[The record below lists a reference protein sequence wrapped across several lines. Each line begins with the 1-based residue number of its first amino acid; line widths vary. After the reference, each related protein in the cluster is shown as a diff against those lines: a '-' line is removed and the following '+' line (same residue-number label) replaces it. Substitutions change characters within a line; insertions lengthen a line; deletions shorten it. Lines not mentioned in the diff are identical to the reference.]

1 MHFSAAGYGEDIM
14 QLIAFV
20 KCSLWPLCSWYIFSE
35 AKCVCVSLR
44 LEGLRGFQD
53 AVCNFFSPVRCFSN
67 TAYTDNEFL

>member
-1 MHFSAAGYGEDIM
+1 MCVFFS
-14 QLIAFV
+14 
-20 KCSLWPLCSWYIFSE
+20 
-35 AKCVCVSLR
+35 VCVSLR